1 MVFSLN
7 VQTLDSIHGYEAT
20 NKTGTELFGRNRRG
34 KHYHAMIILVQA
46 TENVELSPVNCHIV
60 IIATSMLILRLCLD
74 SSRWTLALIN
84 APDIRTNSIWT

>member
-7 VQTLDSIHGYEAT
+7 VQTLDSIHGYETT
-20 NKTGTELFGRNRRG
+20 NKTGTEMFGRNRRG

-60 IIATSMLILRLCLD
+60 IIATSMFAATNFAPLLRFFTLD
-74 SSRWTLALIN
+74 TRSDKCA
-84 APDIRTNSIWT
+84 